1 MIQMWVICQLNIF
14 NESGTMMSLSESNVY
29 MVENILGKR
38 RNQKDHRAWQ
48 YLIKWD
54 GFPNSENSW
63 VAAKDIIDKAMLN
76 RYNKSLK
83 LKN

>member
-38 RNQKDHRAWQ
+38 RNPKDCRAWQ
-48 YLIKWD
+48 YFIKWD